1 MSERTNRS
9 EATEFEQ
16 SMRIDDVLPT
26 FDVTQ
31 IRHVV
36 VDASPAETYRAVLDI
51 DFMQMGT
58 AVRVLNELRALPDRL
73 RARMQG
79 ERWSGMPTSVSLD
92 DLVDSTGYVVLGDRG
107 AEEFVI
113 GAVGKF
119 WKPNIEWVDIDP
131 DEFVSFDRPG
141 YAKLAIGF
149 SVRPYGT
156 DRTLLSYEAR
166 TATTDPEARRRFRL
180 YWSLIGPFAGVLM
193 QQALAHIKNEAE
205 QYRIPIQ

>member
-1 MSERTNRS
+1 
-9 EATEFEQ
+9 
-16 SMRIDDVLPT
+16 MRIDDVLPT